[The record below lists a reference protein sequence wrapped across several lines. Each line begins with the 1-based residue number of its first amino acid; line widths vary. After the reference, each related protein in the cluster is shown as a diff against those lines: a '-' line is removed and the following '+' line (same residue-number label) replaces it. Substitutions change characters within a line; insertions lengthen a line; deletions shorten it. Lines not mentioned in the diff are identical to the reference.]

1 LGLVG
6 VASATIQVLH
16 PKDLKT
22 ALKDEGY
29 IEASLGNF
37 GHVLYGTSI
46 VRPTVLMDLAG
57 PRVLPACEPGRVQR
71 VRGSGPPE

>member
-1 LGLVG
+1 MLAPLLLLLG

-16 PKDLKT
+16 PKELKT
-22 ALKDEGY
+22 TLGDEGF

-46 VRPTVLMDLAG
+46 VSLQTLMF
-57 PRVLPACEPGRVQR
+57 
-71 VRGSGPPE
+71 